1 VELSPTLRGWFFLRD
16 PSMESKRCAACAQT
30 FRPRSQI
37 PQQCY
42 CSSPACQRERR
53 RRWQQRRRQTD
64 PEYRDNQARAQ
75 RAWGER
81 HPDYWREYRR
91 AHLEYGER
99 NRRLQRERDD
109 RRRERV
115 LAKMDVSTGD
125 SPVPSGTYRLSPVRR
140 EDLAKMDAWTVEIT
154 VLSTP
159 YEPSGESCKERTL

>member
-1 VELSPTLRGWFFLRD
+1 
-16 PSMESKRCAACAQT
+16 MESKCCAACDQT
-30 FRPRSQI
+30 FRPR
-37 PQQCY
+37 PQTPEQCY

-75 RAWGER
+75 RAWGAR

-91 AHLEYGER
+91 AHPEYGER
-99 NRRLQRERDD
+99 NRMLQRERDG

-115 LAKMDVSTGD
+115 LAKMDVSTRD

-154 VLSTP
+154 VLSMP
-159 YEPSGESCKERTL
+159 YAPSGESCKERTL

>member
-1 VELSPTLRGWFFLRD
+1 
-16 PSMESKRCAACAQT
+16 MESKQCAGCCKPFHPCPQT
-30 FRPRSQI
+30 PE
-37 PQQCY
+37 QCY

-64 PEYRDNQARAQ
+64 PEYRENQARAQ

-91 AHLEYGER
+91 AHPEYGER
-99 NRRLQRERDD
+99 NRALQRERDG

-115 LAKMDVSTGD
+115 LAKMDVSTRD